1 MKVIKKKDILDV
13 IGTKIQQA
21 RKEKGYT
28 QEYVA
33 EKIEKSVDIL
43 RSIENGRS
51 VGSVETLLNICNLL
65 GITLDY
71 VFSDLLDKKEEILD
85 NKLYKNFQRLNLKE
99 KELINVMIEYINK
112 NG

>member
-1 MKVIKKKDILDV
+1 MDVIKKRDILEV
-13 IGTKIQQA
+13 IGRKIQQA

-65 GITLDY
+65 EITLDY
-71 VFSDLLDKKEEILD
+71 IFSDLLEKKEEILD
-85 NKLYKNFQRLNLKE
+85 KELYENFRELDLKE
-99 KELINVMIEYINK
+99 KELINVMIDYMKK

>member
-1 MKVIKKKDILDV
+1 MNVIKKRDILEV
-13 IGTKIQQA
+13 IGVKIQQA

-65 GITLDY
+65 EITLDY
-71 VFSDLLDKKEEILD
+71 IFSDLLEKKDKILDKKLYENFKELD
-85 NKLYKNFQRLNLKE
+85 LKE
-99 KELINVMIEYINK
+99 KELINVMIDYMKK

>member
-1 MKVIKKKDILDV
+1 MNVIKKRDILEV
-13 IGTKIQQA
+13 IGAKIQHA

-43 RSIENGRS
+43 RSVENGRS

-65 GITLDY
+65 EITLDY
-71 VFSDLLDKKEEILD
+71 IFSDLLEKKEEILD
-85 NKLYKNFQRLNLKE
+85 KELYENFKELDLKE
-99 KELINVMIEYINK
+99 KELINVMIDYMKK

>member
-1 MKVIKKKDILDV
+1 MNVIKKRDILEV
-13 IGTKIQQA
+13 IGAKIQQA

-65 GITLDY
+65 EITLDY
-71 VFSDLLDKKEEILD
+71 IFSDLLEKKEEILD
-85 NKLYKNFQRLNLKE
+85 KELYENFKGLDLKE
-99 KELINVMIEYINK
+99 KELINVMIDYMKK